1 MPASSDMAD
10 AAYLDNAASSVPRP
24 EALEALL
31 SRARDRYANPSATH
45 ALGQAARAALEE
57 ARAQVAA
64 LVGAEAREVV
74 FASGATEAN
83 DLAIRGV
90 LEPLLEQ
97 GKPAHAVTTAI
108 EHSSVT
114 KTFEALARRGLK
126 LSVVAP
132 RPDGAVRADAV
143 LAAVGPDTA
152 LVSVTAASN
161 ELGTLQPVA
170 EIAAGLLKMRKETDP
185 GLRRGGGVVLHTDA
199 VQAVVSSMADFK
211 TLGADL
217 MTVSA
222 HKIGGSKGVGSLV
235 IRRGLRLSPTLHGGG
250 QEGGLRS
257 GTENVPGIA
266 AFGAAAEALRRKR
279 EEETGRYRALRER
292 LLGSLAA
299 SGRAARPL
307 LPTVTPVAPHILPLE
322 CPGME
327 NDFLVLLLS
336 RAGAMV
342 SAGSACKS
350 GSREASSVLTA
361 LGLPDVRA
369 KSVIRVSF
377 GHATTEGEVDR
388 FVEAL
393 GEALKKRAR

>member
-1 MPASSDMAD
+1 MSDI
-10 AAYLDNAASSVPRP
+10 AYLDNAASSVPRP
-24 EALEALL
+24 EAIEALL
-31 SRARDRYANPSATH
+31 SCVRDHYANPSSAH

-57 ARAQVAA
+57 ARGQVAD
-64 LVGAEAREVV
+64 LVGAEAREIV

-90 LEPLLEQ
+90 LEPLLERDARSAEP
-97 GKPAHAVTTAI
+97 GGRRGVHAVTTAL
-108 EHSSVT
+108 EHSSVIR
-114 KTFEALARRGLK
+114 TFEALARTGLK

-132 RPDGAVRADAV
+132 RPDGAVRAEDV
-143 LAAVGPDTA
+143 LAAVGPETA
-152 LVSVTAASN
+152 LVSVTAVSN
-161 ELGTLQPVA
+161 ELGTVQPLR
-170 EIAAGLLKMRKETDP
+170 EISMELGSRF
-185 GLRRGGGVVLHTDA
+185 RGNDKPLLHTDA

-217 MTVSA
+217 MTISA
-222 HKIGGSKGVGSLV
+222 HKIGGPKGVGALV
-235 IRRGLRLSPTLHGGG
+235 VRRGVKLSPTLHGGG

-266 AFGAAAEALRRKR
+266 GFGAAAEALRRKR
-279 EEETGRYRALRER
+279 EEESDRYRALRER
-292 LLGSLAA
+292 LLGALAA
-299 SGRAARPL
+299 SGLAARPL
-307 LPTVTPVAPHILPLE
+307 LPPGTPAAPHILPLE

-350 GSREASSVLTA
+350 GTREASSVLIA
-361 LGLPDVRA
+361 IGLPDVRA

-377 GHATTEGEVDR
+377 GHATSEKDVDR
-388 FVEAL
+388 FIEAL
-393 GEALKKRAR
+393 GEALKKRP